1 MLPNI
6 KRDSHNSGEVLVFGI
21 ADASKSPGL
30 RYMQIGDKRNA
41 NKLPFVIQQ

>member
-6 KRDSHNSGEVLVFGI
+6 TGDAHNSGEVLVFGI

-30 RYMQIGDKRNA
+30 RLHANWGQKKTQIYC
-41 NKLPFVIQQ
+41 LL